1 MMASSWSESVEPG
14 FAVDGGP
21 KNKQHIWGPWLVDGY
36 LRRKSVCIGALQN
49 GCEECD
55 DAYPTS
61 MLLMMVSHMTVR
73 RKKLKRKV
81 KA

>member
-1 MMASSWSESVEPG
+1 MRESTGSESIEPG

-21 KNKQHIWGPWLVDGY
+21 KNKQHIWGPWVVDGY
-36 LRRKSVCIGALQN
+36 LRRKSECIGALQN
-49 GCEECD
+49 GCEKCD
-55 DAYPTS
+55 DAYPPS
-61 MLLMMVSHMTVR
+61 MLLMMCGQVTVR